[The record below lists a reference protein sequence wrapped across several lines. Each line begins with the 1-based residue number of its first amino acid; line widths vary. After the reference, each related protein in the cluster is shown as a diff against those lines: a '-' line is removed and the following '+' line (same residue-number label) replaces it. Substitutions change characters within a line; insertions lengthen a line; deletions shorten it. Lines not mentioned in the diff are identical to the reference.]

1 MTSRPDTQQ
10 EKTEGADTGTAAHE
24 TKAPAGAET
33 PTADHIDPLIGRVLA
48 HYRLEQRLGSGGMG
62 LLYRATD
69 LQLGRLVAVK
79 LLARHLVSNETAKA
93 RFVREARAASA
104 LDHPNIA
111 NVHDIGEEDGELFI
125 VMALYEG
132 ETLKQRLEKGP
143 LTVNEAVAILHQV
156 SLGLE
161 AAHRAGIVHRDI
173 KPANILMTRSG
184 TVKILDFGLAKLVSD
199 SQGQAMTQEGQTP
212 GTVLYMS
219 PEQLRAE
226 PVDHRSDLWSLGV
239 LAYEL
244 LAGVSPF
251 QTDSSAA
258 TAARILDEEPPSLA
272 AVPGVPDWLAQ
283 LVSELLQ
290 KNPAERPQSASEVL
304 RRLEHPDPAN
314 RAERPHPSLE
324 IKRRRFPFALASSIA
339 AFTIAAAAL
348 FLYFQRRET
357 RNQAGAIKSLVV
369 LPFINDAANAD
380 MEYLSDGIAETLIDN
395 FSQIPELQVIAR
407 NTAFRYKGKDVDLQK
422 LRRELSVDA
431 VLTGQVQQLG
441 SRLVVHAELVSL
453 GTGSQLWGERY
464 NRQLTDV
471 LIVEE
476 EIAKAISEKLRPRL
490 AAEVQH
496 RVTRL
501 YTENPEAYQM
511 YLRGRYFWNKRTNE
525 SLKKGIEYF
534 QQAIERDPNY
544 ALAHAGLAD
553 SYNFLAGYGYAPLL
567 EAQAKAEAAA
577 VKAIALDDE
586 LAEAHAALGNLRVE
600 KWDWLSAETELK
612 RAIALNPNYALAH
625 NWYGLY
631 LNRMGHVDQAAAE
644 FARALQLDPASAV
657 YAANQGASF
666 CRSGQFDH
674 GVGQLKE
681 SLRLDPSRSITHALL
696 VFNCYLPKQMYQA
709 AVDEL
714 EAALTVNP
722 NDPQILGSLAYAYVV
737 SGNRDRAL
745 MIFKKL
751 KERDESPN
759 VAPMIAQVHVALG
772 DKDRAFEWLEKAYQ
786 QRSPWLGSLNALW
799 TYDPLR
805 SDPRFVDLVRRVG
818 LPP

>member
-24 TKAPAGAET
+24 TKAPASGET
-33 PTADHIDPLIGRVLA
+33 PTADHIDPLIGRVLG

-111 NVHDIGEEDGELFI
+111 NVHDIGEEDRELFI

-132 ETLKQRLEKGP
+132 ETLEQRLEKGP

-161 AAHRAGIVHRDI
+161 SAHHAGIVHRDI

-251 QTDSSAA
+251 QTDSSPA
-258 TAARILDEEPPSLA
+258 TAAWILDGEPASLA
-272 AVPGVPDWLAQ
+272 AVPGIPDWLAQ

-290 KNPAERPQSASEVL
+290 KNPAARPQSASEVL
-304 RRLEHPDPAN
+304 RRLEHPDPAS
-314 RAERPHPSLE
+314 RPERLHPSLE
-324 IKRRRFPFALASSIA
+324 IKRRRFPFALAYGIA
-339 AFTIAAAAL
+339 AFTIGAAG
-348 FLYFQRRET
+348 LYVYVQRRET
-357 RNQAGAIKSLVV
+357 GNQARAIKSLVV
-369 LPFINDAANAD
+369 LPFVNDGANAD

-407 NTAFRYKGKDVDLQK
+407 NTAFRYKGKEVDLQK

-471 LIVEE
+471 LTVEE

-501 YTENPEAYQM
+501 YTENPEAYQL

-567 EAQAKAEAAA
+567 EAQARAEAAA

-586 LAEAHAALGNLRVE
+586 LAEAHAALGNLRIA
-600 KWDWLSAETELK
+600 KWDWPSAETELK

-625 NWYGLY
+625 NWHGLY
-631 LNRMGHVDQAAAE
+631 LNQMGHADQAAAE

-657 YAANQGASF
+657 YAGNQGASF
-666 CRSGQFDH
+666 CRLGQFDR
-674 GVGQLKE
+674 GVAQLKE
-681 SLRLDPSRSITHALL
+681 SVQLDPSGSIHHVVL
-696 VFNCYLPKQMYQA
+696 VLNCYLPKQMYQE

-722 NDPQILGSLAYAYVV
+722 NDLGLLGSLAYAYAL

-751 KERDESPN
+751 KERDENPN
-759 VAPMIAQVHVALG
+759 VPLMIAQVYVAIG

-786 QRSPWLGSLNALW
+786 QRSPGLGWLKALW
-799 TYDPLR
+799 IWDPLH
-805 SDPRFVDLVRRVG
+805 SDPRFADLVRRVG
-818 LPP
+818 FPP